1 MPGASCT
8 NLVGEAGPC
17 SAMVRWRMLCGVR
30 RSSHARASV
39 LVVAD
44 IQLVMLFML
53 VVVRAR
59 LLHVRGSVTVS
70 RESCM
75 VSPMWF
81 AVAACLCLRD
91 SRPEYNQQPRTT
103 KIDGIAQAIS
113 TASTGRGFSALRAS
127 RSVGTTRPDHVVVPF
142 DWHPTRLAFL
152 SCSMEARM
160 HQMIAGS
167 HHRSTAT
174 RSTHVRRAA
183 RQGPTHETEAVR
195 HTSRLGCDIC
205 KRVKRVV
212 RVTDGW
218 NNGSDMHVCTAV
230 NRDGVHE

>member
-1 MPGASCT
+1 MFPAISASLPVWLCVSSEKPSSKLEGARLMPGASCT

-30 RSSHARASV
+30 RSSHARTSV

-81 AVAACLCLRD
+81 AVAACVSGIQDLNTTNNQE
-91 SRPEYNQQPRTT
+91 RPR
-103 KIDGIAQAIS
+103 S
-113 TASTGRGFSALRAS
+113 TASPRRYRRRPRDAASPRFGRAALS
-127 RSVGTTRPDHVVVPF
+127 G
-142 DWHPTRLAFL
+142 RLGWITWSFL
-152 SCSMEARM
+152 STGTRK
-160 HQMIAGS
+160 AGIPQLF
-167 HHRSTAT
+167 H
-174 RSTHVRRAA
+174 
-183 RQGPTHETEAVR
+183 
-195 HTSRLGCDIC
+195 
-205 KRVKRVV
+205 
-212 RVTDGW
+212 
-218 NNGSDMHVCTAV
+218 GS
-230 NRDGVHE
+230 